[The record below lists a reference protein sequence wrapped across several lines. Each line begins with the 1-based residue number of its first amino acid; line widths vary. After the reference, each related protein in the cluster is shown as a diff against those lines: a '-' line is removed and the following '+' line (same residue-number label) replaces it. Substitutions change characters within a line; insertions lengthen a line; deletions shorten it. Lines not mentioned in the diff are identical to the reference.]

1 MTGAIIITAMS
12 PAEQVARLREQ
23 IERANSAYYI
33 LDAPEI
39 SDAEYDRLFRDLQA
53 LETAHPELQSPD
65 SPTQRVGAATTGAL
79 PKHTHKRPMLSLA
92 NAFTAEELA
101 EWEERNVRLVPEVKT
116 AGYITEIKIDGA
128 AVSLTYE
135 NGRLKMG
142 ATRGNGTIGEDITH
156 NLRIIPDI
164 PLSLKG
170 DNHPPVM
177 EVRGEVYMPYASFTR
192 INKEREKEGETPFA
206 NPRNAAAGGLRQLDP
221 ALTKK
226 RRLRMFVFAVE
237 AIEGKLPARTHSEE
251 LNLLAEWGFQV
262 EPNRK
267 RFAAL
272 QAVQA
277 EIESY
282 EALIPKLDFQ
292 ADGVVVKVDSL
303 PLHTELGVIGGR
315 EPRWA
320 IARKFAPEVAE
331 TRLLKI
337 RVNVGRTGA
346 LNPYAEL
353 EPVQV
358 SGVTVTSA
366 TLHNEELIA
375 TKDIREGDRVEII
388 RAGEVIP
395 QIVRPIIEPGVERGP
410 EFKMPDK
417 CPRCGTPV
425 EHPEGEAMRY
435 CPNVSCP
442 GRVLEGI
449 VHFASR
455 DAMDIRGLG
464 YERVRQFLDEKLIEN
479 VADLYDLTA
488 DQLIEL
494 ERFATQSAEQLVAAI
509 AASKERPLSSLLFG
523 LGIRHVGKTVA
534 VLLARRYGSMKKL
547 MAAAEGGIGDVPGI
561 GPTIGEAVTGF
572 FAEERNRLL
581 VERLEKAGLTL
592 KEPKAAAGGGRL
604 EGQTYVI
611 TGTLPNLSRADATA
625 RIEEAGGRVA
635 SSISKKTTALVA
647 GDDAGSKLEK
657 AKSLGVDVIDET
669 ELLRRVGKDA

>member
-1 MTGAIIITAMS
+1 MS

-23 IERANSAYYI
+23 IERANNAYYI

-39 SDAEYDRLFRDLQA
+39 PDAEYDRLFRELQA
-53 LETAHPELQSPD
+53 LEAAHPDLASPD
-65 SPTQRVGAATTGAL
+65 SPTQRVGGTAASSLA
-79 PKHTHKRPMLSLA
+79 KHTHERPMLSLA
-92 NAFTAEELA
+92 NAFTPEELA
-101 EWEERNVRLVPEVKT
+101 EWEDRNARMVPEVKT

-135 NGRLKMG
+135 NGRLKLG
-142 ATRGNGTIGEDITH
+142 STRGNGTVGEDITH
-156 NLRIIPDI
+156 NLRTIPDI
-164 PLSLKG
+164 PLALKG
-170 DNHPPVM
+170 DNIPKLM

-192 INKEREKEGETPFA
+192 INKEREKEGEEPFA
-206 NPRNAAAGGLRQLDP
+206 NPRNSAAGGLRQLDP
-221 ALTKK
+221 KLTKK

-237 AIEGKLPARTHSEE
+237 PIEGRLSARTHWEE
-251 LNLLAEWGFQV
+251 LDLLARWGFQV

-267 RFAAL
+267 RFKTLAE
-272 QAVQA
+272 VQA
-277 EIESY
+277 EIDDY
-282 EALIPKLDFQ
+282 EAKIAQLDFQ
-292 ADGVVVKVDSL
+292 ADGVVVKVDNL
-303 PLHTELGVIGGR
+303 ALHTELGVIGGR

-320 IARKFAPEVAE
+320 IARKFAPEVAV
-331 TRLLKI
+331 TRLRKI
-337 RVNVGRTGA
+337 RINVGRTGA

-375 TKDIREGDRVEII
+375 TKDIREGDKVEII

-425 EHPEGEAMRY
+425 EHPEGEAMRF

-442 GRVLEGI
+442 GRILEGI

-509 AASKERPLSSLLFG
+509 QASKERPLSALLFG
-523 LGIRHVGKTVA
+523 LGIRHVGQTVA
-534 VLLARRYGSMKKL
+534 VLLARKFGTMAKL
-547 MAAAEGGIGDVPGI
+547 M
-561 GPTIGEAVTGF
+561 
-572 FAEERNRLL
+572 
-581 VERLEKAGLTL
+581 KA
-592 KEPKAAAGGGRL
+592 
-604 EGQTYVI
+604 
-611 TGTLPNLSRADATA
+611 
-625 RIEEAGGRVA
+625 
-635 SSISKKTTALVA
+635 
-647 GDDAGSKLEK
+647 
-657 AKSLGVDVIDET
+657 
-669 ELLRRVGKDA
+669 